1 MTKRKKDR
9 ITNALDF
16 SPFSDLDKDG
26 VPNILDCK
34 PLDPTRDGFFGD
46 LSGAIRRKF
55 RKPSM
60 IDYKRKKRDSILE
73 DVLQKKTD
81 PSILNYK
88 PRKSKR
94 DGLVSEI
101 SGAVKTRVKGEIGEA
116 KERLVKEI
124 AGEEVREE
132 RKILRKVERGA
143 YLEAAKEEVEVR
155 GREKA
160 RAKFKRR
167 RPLGGLLGGEEDDVS
182 ELGEDDVSE
191 LGKDI
196 RGTLRK
202 AGKHGK
208 GILRETTKLRVK
220 TRTPDVKLPDISL
233 GGTGMDVLSGTLRAI
248 EPPKRRAKPKIRTEM
263 PDVSLPDVKW

>member
-9 ITNALDF
+9 IQKSLSYD
-16 SPFSDLDKDG
+16 PFFDTDNDG
-26 VPNILDCK
+26 VPNILDCR

-46 LSGAIRRKF
+46 LGGAIKRRF
-55 RKPSM
+55 KPSM
-60 IDYKRKKRDSILE
+60 IDYKRKKRDGILE

-81 PSILNYK
+81 PSILDYK
-88 PRKSKR
+88 PRKPRKLER

-101 SGAVKTRVKGEIGEA
+101 SGAIKTRVKGEVGEA
-116 KERLVKEI
+116 KERLVKGI

-132 RKILRKVERGA
+132 RKTLREAEREA
-143 YLEAAKEEVEVR
+143 YLEAAKEEIEER

-167 RPLGGLLGGEEDDVS
+167 RPLMELLGGYEDDDVS
-182 ELGEDDVSE
+182 ELGED
-191 LGKDI
+191 I
-196 RGTLRK
+196 RGTLKK

-208 GILRETTKLRVK
+208 GILRETARSRVK

-263 PDVSLPDVKW
+263 PDVQMPDVRW

>member
-1 MTKRKKDR
+1 MTKRKKDN
-9 ITNALDF
+9 IQTAL
-16 SPFSDLDKDG
+16 SYNPFGDLDGDE
-26 VPNILDCK
+26 VPNILDCRPK
-34 PLDPTRDGFFGD
+34 NPKMDGFFGD
-46 LSGAIRRKF
+46 LRKRF
-55 RKPSM
+55 KPSM
-60 IDYKRKKRDSILE
+60 IDYKRKKRDGILE

-94 DGLVSEI
+94 DGLVSDI
-101 SGAVKTRVKGEIGEA
+101 GVAIKTRVKGEVGEA
-116 KERLVKEI
+116 KERIVKGI

-132 RKILRKVERGA
+132 RKTLREAEHEA
-143 YLEAAKEEVEVR
+143 YLEEAKEQIEER

-160 RAKFKRR
+160 RAKFERR
-167 RPLGGLLGGEEDDVS
+167 KPLLGGLLGGTVDVS
-182 ELGEDDVSE
+182 EFGEDVKE
-191 LGKDI
+191 TIK
-196 RGTLRK
+196 K

-208 GILRETTKLRVK
+208 GILRETTRSRVK

-263 PDVSLPDVKW
+263 PDVSMPDVRW

>member
-1 MTKRKKDR
+1 MTKRRKDR

-16 SPFSDLDKDG
+16 SPFSDSDKDG

-46 LSGAIRRKF
+46 LGGAIKRRFK
-55 RKPSM
+55 KPSM
-60 IDYKRKKRDSILE
+60 IDYEPKKRDGILE

-94 DGLVSEI
+94 DGLVSDI
-101 SGAVKTRVKGEIGEA
+101 GVAIKTRVRGEVGEA
-116 KERLVKEI
+116 KERLVKGI

-132 RKILRKVERGA
+132 RKTLREAEHEA
-143 YLEAAKEEVEVR
+143 YLEAAKEEIEER

-167 RPLGGLLGGEEDDVS
+167 RPLGGLLEGEDDDVS
-182 ELGEDDVSE
+182 DLGEDIKRTIV
-191 LGKDI
+191 
-196 RGTLRK
+196 K

-208 GILRETTKLRVK
+208 GILRETARSRVK
-220 TRTPDVKLPDISL
+220 TRTPDVRLPDISL
-233 GGTGMDVLSGTLRAI
+233 DGTGMDMLSGTLRTI
-248 EPPKRRAKPKIRTEM
+248 VPTKRRTKPKIRTKM
-263 PDVSLPDVKW
+263 PDVPLPDIRW